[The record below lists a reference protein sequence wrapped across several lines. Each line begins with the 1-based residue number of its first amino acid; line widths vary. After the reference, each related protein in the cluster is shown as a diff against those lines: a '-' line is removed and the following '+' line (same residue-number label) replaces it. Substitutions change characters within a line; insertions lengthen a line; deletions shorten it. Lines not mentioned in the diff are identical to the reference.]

1 MSIRERDHKSTT
13 LMKTENDS
21 SNNSQGKRRLNLLN
35 SIWNRGWQR
44 KKNDGGAISAMKLKG

>member
-21 SNNSQGKRRLNLLN
+21 RNNSQGKRRLNLLN

-44 KKNDGGAISAMKLKG
+44 KKNKGVISAMKLEG